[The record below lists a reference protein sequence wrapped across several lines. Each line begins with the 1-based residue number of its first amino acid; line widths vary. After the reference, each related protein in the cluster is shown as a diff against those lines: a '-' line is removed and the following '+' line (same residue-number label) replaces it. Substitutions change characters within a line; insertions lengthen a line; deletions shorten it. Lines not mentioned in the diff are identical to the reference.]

1 MFNILFFGIIPTW
14 LALQKDWIWWLG
26 YAVFVIVFFFLVN
39 TVRNV
44 SSALNIVMAKTTYSN
59 LSEDEQ
65 LEVDR
70 VAENILTV
78 YQSDPEA
85 DFENEFEQ
93 LGYAALA
100 MRDLGIAPK
109 ILFSDWFPVKNPSRI
124 PPDKW
129 IAMSIKTAKG
139 WLEPKNSKHGPE
151 AAD

>member
-1 MFNILFFGIIPTW
+1 MFKILFFGIIPTW

-39 TVRNV
+39 TVRNL

-85 DFENEFEQ
+85 EFENEFEQ
-93 LGYAALA
+93 WGYAALA
-100 MRDLGIAPK
+100 MHDLGIAPR
-109 ILFSDWFPVKNPSRI
+109 IFFSDWFPVKNPSRI

-129 IAMSIKTAKG
+129 IVMSIKTAKG
-139 WLEPKNSKHGPE
+139 WLESRHSKNGPE